1 MDKDSEIRILE
12 LQIEV
17 LKLQKE
23 IEELRKENRD
33 NYFPIIVPQPIYPEY
48 PWITYSDSAEY
59 TVDDKGYRIY

>member
-23 IEELRKENRD
+23 IEELRKENRN
-33 NYFPIIVPQPIYPEY
+33 NYYPIVVPQPYYPYDGTWIY
-48 PWITYSDSAEY
+48 DSAS
-59 TVDDKGYRIY
+59 TTSDDGNYRML